1 MPFLMRQIFH
11 FSIFILTVCL
21 FLVATPAFA
30 DTPEIGFKK
39 AIEEI
44 LAHSCLRKKQFGIQ
58 IVSLKDKSSLFS
70 KNSSHPY
77 IPASNMKLIT
87 SAVALR
93 TLGPDFRFVTGLHTP
108 GRIEGTTLQG
118 DLYIK
123 GSGDPKLVTEQ
134 LWRMALQVRNL
145 PLTRISGDIVAD
157 ESFFDDRSTEL
168 WKAGIEAYN
177 APLGALS
184 FNFNTVEVLVTPA
197 EEIGAP
203 PVVVVEPDVG
213 YVRVD
218 NRAKTLPFGKRGR
231 LIVNRLQGQ
240 GHDTITVTGGVSTDK
255 ARSRYFVNIT
265 DPALYAAMVFKD
277 YLQRAG
283 VTVDGNVRKGV
294 TPAQAIEVTEF
305 TSEALSQALSGLNKY
320 SNNFLAE
327 QILKTIGA
335 QVSGA
340 PGSTKKGLAVVKDY
354 LQSLD
359 FKASQ
364 FRIFDGSGLS
374 RRNEISTDLIVA
386 VLKDMQSDW
395 SIFPEFLASL
405 AVMGADG
412 SVQDRLMKTDGSRKI
427 RVKTGTLNFTSS
439 LSGYVQSADG
449 ERFAFAILMND
460 LKCSNGRVKKIQD
473 RIVKEL
479 LLFKR
484 EH

>member
-1 MPFLMRQIFH
+1 
-11 FSIFILTVCL
+11 
-21 FLVATPAFA
+21 
-30 DTPEIGFKK
+30 
-39 AIEEI
+39 
-44 LAHSCLRKKQFGIQ
+44 
-58 IVSLKDKSSLFS
+58 
-70 KNSSHPY
+70 
-77 IPASNMKLIT
+77 
-87 SAVALR
+87 
-93 TLGPDFRFVTGLHTP
+93 
-108 GRIEGTTLQG
+108 LQG
-118 DLYIK
+118 E
-123 GSGDPKLVTEQ
+123 G
-134 LWRMALQVRNL
+134 
-145 PLTRISGDIVAD
+145 
-157 ESFFDDRSTEL
+157 F
-168 WKAGIEAYN
+168 
-177 APLGALS
+177 
-184 FNFNTVEVLVTPA
+184 
-197 EEIGAP
+197 
-203 PVVVVEPDVG
+203 
-213 YVRVD
+213 
-218 NRAKTLPFGKRGR
+218 
-231 LIVNRLQGQ
+231 
-240 GHDTITVTGGVSTDK
+240 DTITVTGGVSTDK

-265 DPALYAAMVFKD
+265 NPALYAAMVFKD

-283 VTVDGNVRKGV
+283 VTVDGDVRKGV
-294 TPAQAIEVTEF
+294 TPAQATGVTEF

-340 PGSTKKGLAVVKDY
+340 PGSTKKGLAVVKEY
-354 LQSLD
+354 LQTLG

-364 FRIFDGSGLS
+364 FRVFDGSGLS

-449 ERFAFAILMND
+449 ERFAFSMLMND

-484 EH
+484 GH